1 MLPSFSVF
9 AGDRSGFPTAFGV
22 ASRPDEGRPLQVDH
36 LKANMAT
43 LSAAKI
49 VYSAGFFITV
59 SPESIEP
66 LGSRNSGWEQL
77 FGGDGS
83 DFL

>member
-1 MLPSFSVF
+1 MAKFS
-9 AGDRSGFPTAFGV
+9 
-22 ASRPDEGRPLQVDH
+22 SRCPAQADH

-59 SPESIEP
+59 SPESMET
-66 LGSRNSGWEQL
+66 LYSGMGSYITEAS
-77 FGGDGS
+77 FC
-83 DFL
+83 

>member
-1 MLPSFSVF
+1 MAKFS
-9 AGDRSGFPTAFGV
+9 
-22 ASRPDEGRPLQVDH
+22 SRCPAAQADH

-59 SPESIEP
+59 SPESMET
-66 LGSRNSGWEQL
+66 LYSGKVVVENGGVATGGAWAGSRISRKL
-77 FGGDGS
+77 AS
-83 DFL
+83 AS